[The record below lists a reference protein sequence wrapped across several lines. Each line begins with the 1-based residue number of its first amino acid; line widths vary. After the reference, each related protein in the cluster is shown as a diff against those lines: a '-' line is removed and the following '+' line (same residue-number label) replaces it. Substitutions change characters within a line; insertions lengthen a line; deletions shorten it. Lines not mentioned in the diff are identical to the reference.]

1 VKAKTDW
8 SENHQ
13 DAIAAT
19 FGQFFLTAVV
29 AGAIKGKEIE
39 VGRNLMIAEES
50 KLTEYRKS
58 HHNIAV
64 T

>member
-19 FGQFFLTAVV
+19 FGQFFLAAVV
-29 AGAIKGKEIE
+29 AGAIKRKEIN
-39 VGRNLMIAEES
+39 VGSNLMIAEKK

-58 HHNIAV
+58 YHNIAV